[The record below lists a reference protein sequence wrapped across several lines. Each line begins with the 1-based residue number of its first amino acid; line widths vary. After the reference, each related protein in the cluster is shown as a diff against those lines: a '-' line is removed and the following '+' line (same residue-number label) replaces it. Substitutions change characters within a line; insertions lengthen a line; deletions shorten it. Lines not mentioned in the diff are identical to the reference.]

1 MEHERT
7 GDLLTVRLQRDF
19 NLLAARHLQHL
30 AESAMNEGAERVRV
44 DLSEARLVDTEAIIA
59 LDRLQRQG
67 LHVTLVHPPAL
78 FQEVLE
84 LLDLTD
90 AFETDVASQ

>member
-1 MEHERT
+1 MERERT
-7 GDLLTVRLQRDF
+7 GNLLTVRPQRDF

-30 AESAMNEGAERVRV
+30 VESAKNQGAEHVRV

-67 LHVTLVHPPAL
+67 LHVTLVNPPAL

-90 AFETDVASQ
+90 AFEVKGAPR